1 MDKDLVADIKARLS
15 VEDVVGSYL
24 DLKRSGSSY
33 KALSPFKTEKTPSLI
48 VTPAKEIWKDFSS
61 GKGGS
66 LFNFVM
72 EYEGVDFKQALEI
85 LARKAG
91 LDPADYGQFRAGRK
105 RYADL
110 KKSILG
116 TLDLATV
123 FYQEQLRGSK
133 PVQAYLNQRGF
144 KPEIAK
150 QFGLGY
156 APKSWQALTDH
167 FKEEKVAAKHA
178 EMAGLIKRRPVPA
191 WLAHKE
197 GTEAKERYG
206 DFFADRLM
214 IPLSDP
220 QGATIGFT
228 ARLLDDKSNQAK
240 YINSKQ
246 TIVYNKS
253 KHVFGYFQAKEAIRQ
268 AGFALVVEGNLD
280 VIACHQAGYRQ
291 TVAAGGTAL
300 TIDHLKVI
308 SRLTDDVRLAFDGDA
323 AGVSAMERSLAA
335 AGQARINLSI
345 ISLPAGLD
353 PDDLIK
359 QNLELWKKLVG
370 QAQAAPDWLYHKY
383 KSQLDLKTA
392 NGKKRLT
399 DVMLPIINC
408 LADEVEKDHY
418 LKKLEADGISRSS
431 LDRKLKEVSQQ
442 DIKPDSRL
450 AASQPLEHTESAV
463 EDLGSVA
470 YDIESRVNLLLGLLL
485 VEPRLRQ
492 QPADIAGRLE
502 NILKAYPKQREVYV
516 FLQGSADKIEDPQGL
531 PAGLQKSKQCVRMA
545 LDAVKSPVLGRSYLD
560 DVLTAK
566 ELTFKELFSQFD
578 NLQRKKE
585 RQA

>member
-91 LDPADYGQFRAGRK
+91 LDPADYGQFKAGRK

-110 KKSILG
+110 KKSILR
-116 TLDLATV
+116 TLELATV
-123 FYQEQLRGSK
+123 FYRGQLRSSK

-167 FKEEKVAAKHA
+167 FKKEKVAAKHA
-178 EMAGLIKRRPVPA
+178 EMAGLIKRRPVPT
-191 WLAHKE
+191 WLARKE

-220 QGATIGFT
+220 QGATVGFT

-246 TIVYNKS
+246 TLVYNKS

-280 VIACHQAGYRQ
+280 VIACHQAGYQQ

-359 QNLELWKKLVG
+359 QNLKLWQKLVG

-392 NGKKRLT
+392 AGKKRLT

-450 AASQPLEHTESAV
+450 EAGQPLEHTEAAV
-463 EDLGSVA
+463 EDLGFVA
-470 YDIESRVNLLLGLLL
+470 YDAESRVDLLLGLLL

-502 NILKAYPKQREVYV
+502 NILKAYPKQHEVYA
-516 FLQGSADKIEDPQGL
+516 FLQGSTDKIETPQGL
-531 PAGLQKSKQCVRMA
+531 PAELQKNKQCVRMA